1 MSHEDLTGHSGYCL
15 SVGDLSAFYFKSNK
29 QPLVATSST
38 HADVKA
44 LYQLVTDLIYL
55 VNLSDEIGKS
65 VALPAVI
72 FEDNNPTVQLSS
84 SLSTRIKRS
93 KHFLMPINFIKHQ
106 VTFGLVTTHDNVA
119 GVLTKP
125 LSWREFGPKA
135 ACLLGIPE
143 EEFTQ
148 TYSS

>member
-38 HADVKA
+38 HAEVKG
-44 LYQLVTDLIYL
+44 LYHQLVADLIYL

-72 FEDNNPTVQLSS
+72 FEDNNPTVQLAS
-84 SLSTRIKRS
+84 SLSARIKRLR
-93 KHFLMPINFIKHQ
+93 HFLMLINFIRHQ
-106 VTFGLVTTHDNVA
+106 VTSGLVEIQKVATQDNA
-119 GVLTKP
+119 ADILTK
-125 LSWREFGPKA
+125 S
-135 ACLLGIPE
+135 
-143 EEFTQ
+143 
-148 TYSS
+148 